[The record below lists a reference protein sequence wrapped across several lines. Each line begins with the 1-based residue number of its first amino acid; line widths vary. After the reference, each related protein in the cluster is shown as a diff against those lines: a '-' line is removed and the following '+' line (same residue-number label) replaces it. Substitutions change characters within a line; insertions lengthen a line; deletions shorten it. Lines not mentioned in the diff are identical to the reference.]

1 MTAASRNIVLPQSK
15 TAEGCEAYSRFAG
28 VVVCLIGEIVLA
40 AWLEILP
47 GRWLPSLGGM
57 TPIAALGIILAGLGL
72 LCFTFRRIRFLSRLI
87 GVFLFLFGLL
97 MLGQGALGLDLGLD
111 DVLIP
116 TEAAVEGAASKG
128 AAPEDSAPQD
138 SASQGA
144 GSLDGVPAAAKTS
157 PGILGALVLFGIA
170 LIYAENSR
178 TAPAVLSQVLTLVM
192 LAQVLILLT
201 GRAYGVDISGDPFPF
216 MPLTAYGAVCV
227 ILLATGLIAAS
238 PERGIAAAIF
248 EQSPAG
254 EMLRRLLPGIL
265 VVPPIIGWFARQAEV
280 HALYDSGAT
289 LAIFAVASI
298 VVLAL
303 FAWTA
308 LGAVRRADSGRQVA
322 LMDLRGQR
330 EWLSTTLGSI
340 GDGVIATDP
349 SGSVL
354 LLNKVAEELTGWS
367 AAEARGRP
375 IWVVFR
381 VVDEEARKPV
391 DDPALRALREREVS
405 RMESGAILITR
416 DDKELPVEHSGAPIV
431 GQDGSLA
438 GAVLVFRDV
447 TERRRTAQRQTMLV
461 GELNHRVKNALAIVQ
476 SLVQASLRQ
485 AKDPTTQTMARTL
498 AERLRA
504 LHRAHDL
511 LLESQWSGASLKA
524 MVERELEPYK
534 REGGPKIVIKGS
546 EVLLPPQCTSILAM
560 TLHELATNA
569 VKYGALSQN
578 SGQLNVS
585 WKTQRRS
592 RLALVWEER
601 GVQAVP
607 KNKGRKGFGSQL
619 IDQGIRHNLG
629 GETKTEFRKEGLYVE
644 LSVPLTPSS
653 EPRAKVEP
661 AHAPAV

>member
-1 MTAASRNIVLPQSK
+1 MTAASSRIVLPQSK
-15 TAEGCEAYSRFAG
+15 TVQACETYARFAA
-28 VVVCLIGEIVLA
+28 VSVCVIGEVVLA
-40 AWLEILP
+40 AWIGIFPE
-47 GRWLPSLGGM
+47 RFLPSLAGIP
-57 TPIAALGIILAGLGL
+57 PIAALGVILAGLGL
-72 LCFTFRRIRFLSRLI
+72 LCFTYRRIRFLSRTI
-87 GVFLFLFGLL
+87 GLTLALFGLL
-97 MLGQGALGLDLGLD
+97 MFSQGLIGDLGLD
-111 DVLIP
+111 TFLVPEEAIP
-116 TEAAVEGAASKG
+116 QARVQDEFFFAQ
-128 AAPEDSAPQD
+128 AAP
-138 SASQGA
+138 
-144 GSLDGVPAAAKTS
+144 PATIPITERTS
-157 PGILGALVLFGIA
+157 NGILVAFILFGVA
-170 LIYAENSR
+170 LFYAEHKR
-178 TAPAVLSQVLTLVM
+178 VAPSVLSQVLTLVL
-192 LAQVLILLT
+192 LAQVLLVVT
-201 GRAYGVDISGDPFPF
+201 GAAYGVDIAADPFPF
-216 MPLTAYGAVCV
+216 MRLTVYGV
-227 ILLATGLIAAS
+227 IATVLLATGLIAAS
-238 PERGIAAAIF
+238 PERGIAAAILD
-248 EQSPAG
+248 QSPAG

-265 VVPPIIGWFARQAEV
+265 LVPPVLGWFARQAEIN
-280 HALYDSGAT
+280 ALYDSAAT
-289 LAIFAVASI
+289 LVIFAVASI

-303 FAWTA
+303 VAWTA

-354 LLNKVAEELTGWS
+354 LLNRVAEELTGWTAS
-367 AAEARGRP
+367 EARGRP

-381 VVDEEARKPV
+381 VVDEETRKPV

-405 RMESGAILITR
+405 RMESGAMLITR
-416 DDKELPVEHSGAPIV
+416 DDKELPVEHSGAPII

-534 REGGPKIVIKGS
+534 RDGGPKVVIKGS
-546 EVLLPPQCTSILAM
+546 DVLLPPQCTSILAM

-578 SGQLNVS
+578 DGQLNVA
-585 WKTQRRS
+585 WKTQRPN
-592 RLALVWEER
+592 RLLLVWEEK
-601 GVQAVP
+601 GAP
-607 KNKGRKGFGSQL
+607 KVANPTGRKGFGSQL

-629 GETKTEFRKEGLYVE
+629 GETKTEFRKSGLYVE
-644 LSVPLTPSS
+644 LNVPLTPSN
-653 EPRAKVEP
+653 EPRAKSDAV
-661 AHAPAV
+661 HAPAA

>member
-1 MTAASRNIVLPQSK
+1 MTAASSKIVLPQSK
-15 TAEGCEAYSRFAG
+15 TVQACETYARFAA
-28 VVVCLIGEIVLA
+28 VLVCVIGEVVLA
-40 AWLEILP
+40 TWIGIFPESILP
-47 GRWLPSLGGM
+47 SVAGLPPL
-57 TPIAALGIILAGLGL
+57 AALGVILAGLGL
-72 LCFTFRRIRFLSRLI
+72 VCFTFRRIRFVARII
-87 GVFLFLFGLL
+87 GLVLALFGLL
-97 MLGQGALGLDLGLD
+97 MFGEGALGNLGLD
-111 DVLIP
+111 TFLIP
-116 TEAAVEGAASKG
+116 DDVI
-128 AAPEDSAPQD
+128 PQ
-138 SASQGA
+138 A
-144 GSLDGVPAAAKTS
+144 GSFEEDFLLAEMVSPPPLTALEGTS
-157 PGILGALVLFGIA
+157 PGILVALILFGVA
-170 LIYAENSR
+170 LFYAEHSR
-178 TAPAVLSQVLTLVM
+178 IAPSVLSQVLTLVL
-192 LAQVLILLT
+192 LAQVLLVVT
-201 GRAYGVDISGDPFPF
+201 GAAYGVDMTGDPFPF
-216 MPLTAYGAVCV
+216 MRLTTYGV
-227 ILLATGLIAAS
+227 IAIALLATGLIAAS
-238 PERGIAAAIF
+238 PERGIASAIF

-265 VVPPIIGWFARQAEV
+265 TVPPVLGWFARQAEV
-280 HALYDSGAT
+280 HAYYDSAAT
-289 LAIFAVASI
+289 LVIFAVASI
-298 VVLAL
+298 VVLAV

-354 LLNKVAEELTGWS
+354 LLNKVAEDVTGWS

-381 VVDEEARKPV
+381 VVDEETRKPV

-405 RMESGAILITR
+405 RMESGAMLITR
-416 DDKELPVEHSGAPIV
+416 DDKELPVEHSGAPII

-447 TERRRTAQRQTMLV
+447 TERRRAAQRQTMLV

-485 AKDPTTQTMARTL
+485 AKDPTTQAMARTL

-534 REGGPKIVIKGS
+534 RERGPKIVIKGS
-546 EVLLPPQCTSILAM
+546 DVLLPPQCASILAM

-578 SGQLNVS
+578 TGQLNVA
-585 WKTQRRS
+585 WKIQRRN
-592 RLALVWEER
+592 RLHLVWEEK
-601 GVQAVP
+601 GSPSAP
-607 KNKGRKGFGSQL
+607 KPTARKGFGTQL

-629 GETKTEFRKEGLYVE
+629 GETKTEFRKSGLYVE
-644 LSVPLTPSS
+644 LNVPLTPSN
-653 EPRAKVEP
+653 EPRAKAETV
-661 AHAPAV
+661 HAPAA